1 MKKALLSLILVF
13 LSSSQ
18 LHSGGKMYSAIS
30 NAAHCTAWDLNR
42 ILGKKSK
49 CKHRAKLQ
57 SRSEIN
63 CRLKKT
69 ALNKND
75 SSLTDCIYER
85 AGYRLGTTT
94 VSLENNGICPRTIRC
109 KRW

>member
-18 LHSGGKMYSAIS
+18 LYSGGKMYSAIS
-30 NAAHCTAWDLNR
+30 NAHCTAWDLNR

-85 AGYRLGTTT
+85 TGYRLGTTT